1 MIRPEPLKKNEPLL
15 WSTGTGADVWDL
27 FCACIAG
34 DLGTVRRL
42 VDTDPSLA
50 RSHYEYRTPLSF
62 AVRENR
68 LEVAAYLL
76 DHGADPLG
84 VGDDLIEVATDRGYV
99 EMERLL
105 KNRYASLHGASPEG
119 EPVTAAIRARDLGRV
134 RQLLDQAPELL
145 HAGDGRSNQP
155 IHWAVMTRQLDV
167 IDELLSRGANIDA
180 QRQDGAHPVELT
192 NGDYFYRGWRDVP
205 RDWASTPAQVLAYL
219 LARGAYCDIWTA
231 AHLGDLERVRALLDQ
246 DPSLVNRVADYVFG
260 TGVPLAKAAAQGHL
274 EIVALLLERGADPN
288 VPEEGNAPHGHALY
302 SAVYNRHADIAK
314 LLLEHGAYPNP
325 EVESSAD
332 ALSIAIMN
340 SDTTMINLLA
350 SYGATWQ
357 IPVQLAPEPTT
368 R

>member
-1 MIRPEPLKKNEPLL
+1 MIRPEPLKKNERLL
-15 WSTGTGADVWDL
+15 WSTGRGADVWDL

-34 DLGTVRRL
+34 DLGTVKRL
-42 VDTDPSLA
+42 LDTDPSLA

-105 KNRYASLHGASPEG
+105 KNRYAGVHGASPEG
-119 EPVTAAIRARDLGRV
+119 EPVAAAIRARDLGRV
-134 RQLLDQAPELL
+134 RQLLDRAPELL

-205 RDWASTPAQVLAYL
+205 RDWASTPAQVLAHL

-288 VPEEGNAPHGHALY
+288 VAEEGNAPHGHALY
-302 SAVYNRHADIAK
+302 SAVYNGHADIAK

-340 SDTTMINLLA
+340 SDTTMIDLLVA
-350 SYGATWQ
+350 YGATWQ
-357 IPVQLAPEPTT
+357 IPVQLAPEPIT